1 MTSCQ
6 LTMDTLAQKMRRV
19 SDSVSKSRPNILAI
33 LKFFIVGKFL
43 LRCVCKDIQESRKH
57 LLALSGQNSILAT
70 KELYNI
76 ALEMRED
83 AEVLLE
89 IVRKERFPY
98 FVISIYENVED
109 EWVNLVEDLAVSCDE
124 DTANLVSE
132 LERII

>member
-1 MTSCQ
+1 M
-6 LTMDTLAQKMRRV
+6 
-19 SDSVSKSRPNILAI
+19 
-33 LKFFIVGKFL
+33 GKFL

-89 IVRKERFPY
+89 KVRKERFPY

>member
-1 MTSCQ
+1 
-6 LTMDTLAQKMRRV
+6 MRRV
-19 SDSVSKSRPNILAI
+19 SDSVSNSRANILAI

-89 IVRKERFPY
+89 K
-98 FVISIYENVED
+98 S
-109 EWVNLVEDLAVSCDE
+109 A
-124 DTANLVSE
+124 
-132 LERII
+132 

>member
-1 MTSCQ
+1 MTTCQ

-19 SDSVSKSRPNILAI
+19 SDSVSNSRANILAI

-83 AEVLLE
+83 AEVL
-89 IVRKERFPY
+89 
-98 FVISIYENVED
+98 
-109 EWVNLVEDLAVSCDE
+109 
-124 DTANLVSE
+124 
-132 LERII
+132 